1 MTSLLNTADYDRDD
15 NYSMAEDDHFRD
27 ECGVF
32 GVWGCEDA
40 AKLCYLGLYSLQHRG
55 QESAGIV
62 TADKTHFHVVK
73 NMGLVSEIFNPENL
87 EHLKGASAI
96 GHVRYSTT
104 GSSNFNNIQPLYS
117 KTSKGKIA
125 IGHNGNLTNA
135 VTLYKELKS
144 QGALFQSTVDT
155 EVILHLIAQSKKTS
169 LLDVCLDVLPKIE
182 GAYSLVILGEKGLVA
197 ARDPNGF
204 RPLVLGKL
212 GDGYVVASETC
223 AFDLMGASLIRE
235 IEPGEC
241 ILIDKSGIRSEKMD
255 KAVKKSF
262 CIFEHVYF
270 ARPDSVVF
278 GDLVHKIRKEYGRAL
293 AREFPIEADLVMAIP
308 DSGNSAAL
316 GYAEESGIPFEFGMT
331 RNHYVG
337 RTFIQPSQKIRDF
350 SVKVKLN
357 PIREILKGKR
367 VIVID
372 DSLVRGTTS
381 RQRVSAI
388 RQAGAKEVHLRISS
402 PPITH
407 PCHFGIDTPKQD
419 KLIAAQKNLEEIRR
433 YVDADT
439 LGYLSLEGMLAC
451 MQHHAPKDFCTGC
464 FTGHYPVKVRNKGK
478 FAMERKI
485 KLYAETK

>member
-1 MTSLLNTADYDRDD
+1 MTIDPDLSYVD
-15 NYSMAEDDHFRD
+15 DDHFHD

-40 AKLCYLGLYSLQHRG
+40 AKLCYLGLYALQHRG

-62 TADKTHFHVVK
+62 TADKTHFYVVK
-73 NMGLVSEIFNPENL
+73 DMGLVSEIFNPENL
-87 EHLKGASAI
+87 EHLKGTAAI

-117 KTSKGKIA
+117 KTSKGKVA

-135 VTLYKELKS
+135 VSLYKELKNN
-144 QGALFQSTVDT
+144 GALFQSTVDT
-155 EVILHLIAQSKKTS
+155 EVILHLIAQSKKTA
-169 LLDVCLDVLPKIE
+169 LFDVCLDILPKIE
-182 GAYSLVILGEKGLVA
+182 GAYSLVILGEKGLIA

-212 GDGYVVASETC
+212 GNGYVLASETC
-223 AFDLMGASLIRE
+223 AFDLIGATLIRE

-241 ILIDKSGIRSEKMD
+241 ILIDKNGLRSEYFG
-255 KAVKKSF
+255 KAKKSL

-270 ARPDSVVF
+270 SRPDSIVF
-278 GDLVHKIRKEYGRAL
+278 GDLVHNIRKAYGRAL
-293 AREFPIEADLVMAIP
+293 AAEYPIDADLVMAIP

-316 GYAEESGIPFEFGMT
+316 GYAEASGIPFEFGMT

-350 SVKVKLN
+350 GVKIKLN
-357 PIREILKGKR
+357 PIKQVLQGKR
-367 VIVID
+367 VVVID

-381 RQRVSAI
+381 KQRVSAI

-419 KLIAAQKNLEEIRR
+419 KLIASQKTLEDIRK
-433 YVDADT
+433 YVDADS
-439 LGYLSLEGMLAC
+439 LGYLSLEAMLGC
-451 MQHHAPKDFCTGC
+451 MRQYVPTDFCTGC
-464 FTGHYPVKVRNKGK
+464 FTGNYPLKVRNKGK